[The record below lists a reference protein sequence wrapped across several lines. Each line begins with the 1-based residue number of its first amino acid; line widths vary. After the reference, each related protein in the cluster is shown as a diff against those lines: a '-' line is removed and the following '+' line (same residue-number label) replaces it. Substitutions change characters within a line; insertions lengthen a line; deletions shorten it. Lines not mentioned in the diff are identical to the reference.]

1 MNEDMDVVVEDLS
14 IRYGHVVA
22 VDGVSLRVP
31 RGATVSL
38 LGVNGAG
45 KSSTLAAVAGSC
57 LGSVSGTVAVL
68 GRPASAKAHRM
79 ARRGVALVPEGRQVF
94 APLSVEENLQ
104 IGGFRHRSRRRLQT
118 LMSDV
123 YDMFPVLSDRKNG
136 PAGLLSGG
144 EQQMLAF
151 GRALMSEPQLIL
163 MDEPSM
169 GLAPVMVDKVFATVG
184 AINER
189 GTSVLLVEQNAVA
202 ALAVSSHAYVLSRGQ
217 IVSEGPAE
225 KMAKDPAVAN
235 VFLGVEL
242 GGEAVTPHN

>member
-1 MNEDMDVVVEDLS
+1 MDEKMDLVVDDLV

-22 VDGVSLRVP
+22 VDDISFRVP
-31 RGATVSL
+31 SGATVSL

-45 KSSTLAAVAGSC
+45 KSSTLSAVAGSC
-57 LGSVSGTVAVL
+57 VGSVSGTVTTL
-68 GRPASAKAHRM
+68 GRPASTKAHRM

-104 IGGFRHRSRRRLQT
+104 IGGFRHRSRRRLRALT
-118 LMSDV
+118 SEI

-151 GRALMSEPQLIL
+151 GRALMSEPRLIL

-169 GLAPVMVDKVFATVG
+169 GLAPVMVDKVFAPDD
-184 AINER
+184 
-189 GTSVLLVEQNAVA
+189 NAA
-202 ALAVSSHAYVLSRGQ
+202 S
-217 IVSEGPAE
+217 
-225 KMAKDPAVAN
+225 
-235 VFLGVEL
+235 
-242 GGEAVTPHN
+242 